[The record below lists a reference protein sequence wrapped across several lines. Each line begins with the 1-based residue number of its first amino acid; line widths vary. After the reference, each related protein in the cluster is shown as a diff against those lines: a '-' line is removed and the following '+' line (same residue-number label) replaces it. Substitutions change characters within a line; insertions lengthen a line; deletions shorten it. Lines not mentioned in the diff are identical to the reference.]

1 MTATADTPAR
11 GLPVVGD
18 AGYAAIDP
26 RGTTMTN
33 TPPPAGWY
41 PDGQG
46 ATRWWDGQQWTEETQ
61 ASPTSPAA
69 PQQRS
74 GLGAKLAD
82 AGRNLVT
89 RTDPSTR
96 GDVLWSAV
104 GKPLTQLG
112 AGRYTL
118 TPEYLYFESGTLR
131 TNAQQIRTHEI
142 HDVDAKQS
150 MAQKARGLGTITLW
164 ADRSGGREE
173 VKLEDI
179 PNFREGVNAINDAA
193 FKAREGL
200 RVREQTSHVNYQ
212 GTPFPQAV
220 PPAAAVPA
228 SPAAPSSAASDL
240 NTELERL
247 AGFHQS
253 GILTDEEF
261 TAAKRKLLGL

>member
-1 MTATADTPAR
+1 
-11 GLPVVGD
+11 
-18 AGYAAIDP
+18 
-26 RGTTMTN
+26 MTN
-33 TPPPAGWY
+33 NPPPAGWY
-41 PDGQG
+41 PDAQG
-46 ATRWWDGQQWTEETQ
+46 TTRWWDGAQWTEQTQ
-61 ASPTSPAA
+61 NAQAAAA
-69 PQQRS
+69 PQRS

-89 RTDPSTR
+89 RTDPSAR
-96 GDVLWSAV
+96 ADVLWSAV
-104 GKPLTQLG
+104 GKPITQIG
-112 AGRYTL
+112 GGRYTL
-118 TPEYLYFESGTLR
+118 TPEYLHFESGTLR

-150 MAQKARGLGTITLW
+150 MAQKARGLGTIILW
-164 ADRSGGREE
+164 AERSGGREE

-200 RVREQTSHVNYQ
+200 RVRQQTSHVNYQ

-220 PPAAAVPA
+220 PSAPAAPAAPAVPA
-228 SPAAPSSAASDL
+228 SAASDL
-240 NTELERL
+240 NAELERL

>member
-1 MTATADTPAR
+1 
-11 GLPVVGD
+11 
-18 AGYAAIDP
+18 
-26 RGTTMTN
+26 MTN

-46 ATRWWDGQQWTEETQ
+46 TTRWWDGAQWTEQTQ
-61 ASPTSPAA
+61 AAQAATPA
-69 PQQRS
+69 PQRS

-89 RTDPSTR
+89 RTDPSVR
-96 GDVLWSAV
+96 ADVLWSAV
-104 GKPLTQLG
+104 GKPITQIG
-112 AGRYTL
+112 GGRYTL
-118 TPEYLYFESGTLR
+118 TPEYLHFESGTLR

-200 RVREQTSHVNYQ
+200 RVREQTSHVSYQ

-220 PPAAAVPA
+220 PSAPAAPT
-228 SPAAPSSAASDL
+228 SPAAPASAASDL
-240 NTELERL
+240 NAELERL

-253 GILTDEEF
+253 GILSDEEF